1 MRLLHFSDLHLGAEI
16 HGKRDPETGMH
27 TQLKDFLR
35 CLDFMVET
43 ALERD
48 VDAVLFTG
56 DAYHF
61 RRPDPLPQREFIK
74 RIKTLSD
81 RNIAILL
88 LAGNHD
94 LPPSYGEASALD
106 IFSVISIPGVTFVR
120 RPDVVSLVTR
130 RGELQVVCLPYLPR
144 RALVSVEEER
154 GLDDEGIQRLMG
166 RRVQEWLENLLRKS
180 VPNDAPL
187 ILAGHIWVQ
196 GAEFSGSERVLS
208 SAFEPIIPPSVL
220 RHQRFAYV
228 ALGHIHRHQA
238 FDESKPHIVYAGS
251 LGRLDFGEEKQPK
264 GFVVVELERTQ
275 KGNWEASWEF
285 VQAPTRPFVTV
296 RLDVRDSINP
306 TQAAIDALNQN
317 RQIDGAVVRVQIL
330 VKEAQREQINLGRLR
345 ELLDKRVDHISALEI
360 RSEGM
365 PQVDEPVSRSLEEF
379 ERILHQSPVEWLANW
394 VDELAKEEKQIG
406 QRKRRLIEL
415 AQKLMEMKGW

>member
-1 MRLLHFSDLHLGAEI
+1 
-16 HGKRDPETGMH
+16 
-27 TQLKDFLR
+27 
-35 CLDFMVET
+35 
-43 ALERD
+43 
-48 VDAVLFTG
+48 LFTG

-81 RNIAILL
+81 RGIAVLL

-94 LPPSYGEASALD
+94 LPPGYGEASALD
-106 IFSVISIPGVTFVR
+106 IFSVLSIPGVTFVR
-120 RPDVVSLVTR
+120 RPDVVSLPTR
-130 RGELQVVCLPYLPR
+130 RGELRVVCLPYLPR
-144 RALVSVEEER
+144 RTLVSVDEER
-154 GLDDEGIQRLMG
+154 GLDEDGIQRLMG
-166 RRVQEWLENLLRKS
+166 MRVQEWLEALLRKS
-180 VPNDAPL
+180 APNDAPT
-187 ILAGHIWVQ
+187 IFAGHIWIQ

-208 SAFEPIIPPSVL
+208 SVFEPIIPPGVL

-238 FDESKPHIVYAGS
+238 FDEFKPHIVYAGS

-275 KGNWEASWEF
+275 KGNWEAIWEF

-296 RLDVRDSINP
+296 KLDVRDSNNP

-317 RQIDGAVVRVQIL
+317 RQIDGAVVRIQIF
-330 VKEAQREQINLGRLR
+330 VKEAQREQVNLGRLR
-345 ELLDKRVDHISALEI
+345 ELLEKRVDHISTLEL

-365 PQVDEPVSRSLEEF
+365 PQVSDEPVSRSLGEF
-379 ERILHQSPVEWLANW
+379 EQILHQSPIEWLASW
-394 VDELAKEEKQIG
+394 IDELAKKEKQLG
-406 QRKRRLIEL
+406 QRKSRLIEL
-415 AQKLMEMKGW
+415 AQKLMEM

>member
-1 MRLLHFSDLHLGAEI
+1 MRLLHFSDTHLGAEI
-16 HGKRDPETGMH
+16 HGRKDPETGMH

-35 CLDFMVET
+35 CMDFMVET

-61 RRPDPLPQREFIK
+61 RRPDPLPQREFIR

-106 IFSVISIPGVTFVR
+106 IFNVISIPGVTFVR
-120 RPDVVSLVTR
+120 RPDVVSLPTR
-130 RGELQVVCLPYLPR
+130 KGELRVVCLPYLPR
-144 RALVSVEEER
+144 RTLVSVDEEKS
-154 GLDDEGIQRLMG
+154 LDEDGIQRLMG
-166 RRVQEWLENLLRKS
+166 RRVQEWLESLLRKS
-180 VPNDAPL
+180 VPNDAPT
-187 ILAGHIWVQ
+187 IFAGHIWIQ

-208 SAFEPIIPPSVL
+208 SVFEPIIPPSVL
-220 RHQRFAYV
+220 RQRRFAYV

-238 FDESKPHIVYAGS
+238 FEELKPHIVYAGS
-251 LGRLDFGEEKQPK
+251 LGRLDFGEEKQTK
-264 GFVVVELERTQ
+264 GFVIVELGRTQ
-275 KGNWEASWEF
+275 KGKWEANWEF

-296 RLDVRDSINP
+296 RLDVRDSNNP

-317 RQIDGAVVRVQIL
+317 RQIDGAVVRIQIF
-330 VKEAQREQINLGRLR
+330 VKEAQREQVNLGRLR
-345 ELLDKRVDHISALEI
+345 ELLEKRVDHISALEL
-360 RSEGM
+360 RSEGI
-365 PQVDEPVSRSLEEF
+365 PQVSGEPVSRSLGEF
-379 ERILHQSPVEWLANW
+379 EQILRQSPIEWLANW
-394 VDELAKEEKQIG
+394 IDEVKKEKK
-406 QRKRRLIEL
+406 QRKSRLIEL
-415 AQKLMEMKGW
+415 VQKLMEM

>member
-16 HGKRDPETGMH
+16 HGRKDPETGMH
-27 TQLKDFLR
+27 TQLKDFLQ
-35 CLDFMVET
+35 CMDFMVET

-81 RNIAILL
+81 RGIAVL

-94 LPPSYGEASALD
+94 LPPGYGEASALD
-106 IFSVISIPGVTFVR
+106 IFSVLSIPGVTFVR
-120 RPDVVSLVTR
+120 RPDVISLPTR
-130 RGELQVVCLPYLPR
+130 KGELQVVCLPYLPR
-144 RALVSVEEER
+144 RTLVSVDEER
-154 GLDDEGIQRLMG
+154 GLDEDGVQRLMG
-166 RRVQEWLENLLRKS
+166 KRVQEWLESLLRKS
-180 VPNDAPL
+180 IPNDAPT
-187 ILAGHIWVQ
+187 IFAGHIWLK

-238 FDESKPHIVYAGS
+238 FDEFKPHIVYAGS

-264 GFVVVELERTQ
+264 GFVVVELERTR
-275 KGNWEASWEF
+275 KGDWEANWEF

-296 RLDVRDSINP
+296 RLDVRDSNNP

-317 RQIDGAVVRVQIL
+317 RQIDGAVVRIQIF
-330 VKEAQREQINLGRLR
+330 VKEAQREQVNLGRLR
-345 ELLDKRVDHISALEI
+345 ELLEKRVDHISTLEL

-365 PQVDEPVSRSLEEF
+365 PQVSDEPVSRSLGEF
-379 ERILHQSPVEWLANW
+379 EQILRQSPIEWLANW
-394 VDELAKEEKQIG
+394 VDELAKKEKHLG

-415 AQKLMEMKGW
+415 AQKLMEM